1 MEPMSDARN
10 LIALFWVACFGCGV
24 LLFWLCVR
32 SATIGVQRYQAQF
45 SDSAR
50 RTLEQMFLFI
60 DTKQLWTINAVV
72 IVALGAAGWLISDN
86 LIIVAAC
93 CVIGYFLPRILFAF
107 FKMRRLRTLRVQMPD
122 AIMLVAGGLR
132 AGASLPGALTQMVAE
147 MQPPISQE
155 FDLFLREQRVG
166 VSFEDALESFEKR
179 VPVEEVALLSSALR
193 VSRETGG
200 NLAETLERLAATLR
214 EKLSIEGKIRSL
226 TAQGKL
232 QGIVVG
238 LLPIALI
245 AVLFR
250 MEPEAMSPLF
260 HSWYGWATLGFI
272 ACMEIVGGLII
283 RKIVSI
289 DV

>member
-1 MEPMSDARN
+1 MSDGRN
-10 LIALFWVACFGCGV
+10 LIALFWLASFIAAASI
-24 LLFWLCVR
+24 FWLCVR
-32 SATIGVQRYQAQF
+32 SATAGVGRYREQF
-45 SDSAR
+45 ADSTR

-60 DTKQLWTINAVV
+60 DTQQLWTLNALVIATV
-72 IVALGAAGWLISDN
+72 GVLGWFLSGSIIVA
-86 LIIVAAC
+86 AAC
-93 CVIGYFLPRILFAF
+93 CVIGYFLPRILFAV
-107 FKMRRLRTLRVQMPD
+107 FKYRRLRTLRGQMPD

-155 FDLFLREQRVG
+155 FELFLREQRIG
-166 VSFEDALESFEKR
+166 VSFEDALASFEAR

-200 NLAETLERLAATLR
+200 NLAETLERLAGTLR
-214 EKLSIEGKIRSL
+214 EKLTIEGKIRAL

-238 LLPIALI
+238 LLPIALM

-250 MEPEAMSPLF
+250 MEPEAMYPLI
-260 HSWYGWATLGFI
+260 HAWYGWATLAFI
-272 ACMEIVGGLII
+272 AAMELVGALII

>member
-1 MEPMSDARN
+1 MNDGRN
-10 LIALFWVACFGCGV
+10 LIAIFWLAAFGCGA
-24 LLFWLCVR
+24 LLFWFGVR
-32 SATIGVQRYQAQF
+32 GATTGVQRYQTQF
-45 SDSAR
+45 STTAR
-50 RTLEQMFLFI
+50 TTLEQMFLFI
-60 DTKQLWTINAVV
+60 DAKQLWTLNAAV
-72 IVALGAAGWLISDN
+72 ILTVGILGWLLSGN
-86 LIIVAAC
+86 LLIVGAL
-93 CVIGYFLPRILFAF
+93 CVVGYFLPRILFAI
-107 FKMRRLRTLRVQMPD
+107 FKMRRLRRLRNQMPD

-147 MQPPISQE
+147 MAPPISQE
-155 FDLFLREQRVG
+155 FELFLREQRVG
-166 VSFEDALESFEKR
+166 VGFDEALDSFEKR
-179 VPVEEVALLSSALR
+179 VPAEEVALLSSALR

-214 EKLSIEGKIRSL
+214 EKLNIEGKIRAL

-238 LLPIALI
+238 LLPIALM
-245 AVLFR
+245 AVLFH
-250 MEPEAMSPLF
+250 MEPSAMSPLF

-272 ACMEIVGGLII
+272 ATMELVGAIII

>member
-1 MEPMSDARN
+1 MSDARN

-24 LLFWLCVR
+24 LVFWLCVR
-32 SATIGVQRYQAQF
+32 SATTGVQRYQTQF

-60 DTKQLWTINAVV
+60 DTKQLWTLNAVV
-72 IVALGAAGWLISDN
+72 IVAIGVLGWFVSGN
-86 LIIVAAC
+86 LVIVAAC
-93 CVIGYFLPRILFAF
+93 GVIGYFLPRILFAF
-107 FKMRRLRTLRVQMPD
+107 FKIRRLRTLRVQMPD

-132 AGASLPGALTQMVAE
+132 AGASLPGALAQMVAE
-147 MQPPISQE
+147 MEPPISQE
-155 FDLFLREQRVG
+155 FELFLREQRVG

-238 LLPIALI
+238 LLPIALM
-245 AVLFR
+245 AVLFH
-250 MEPEAMSPLF
+250 MEPEAMAPLF
-260 HSWYGWATLGFI
+260 HTWYGWATLAFI
-272 ACMEIVGGLII
+272 ACMELVGGLII

>member
-1 MEPMSDARN
+1 MNDARN
-10 LIALFWVACFGCGV
+10 LIAVFWVAAFTCG
-24 LLFWLCVR
+24 LFLFWFGVR
-32 SATIGVQRYQAQF
+32 TAAAGVQRYRAEF
-45 SDSAR
+45 SATASS
-50 RTLEQMFLFI
+50 TLEQMFLFI
-60 DTKQLWTINAVV
+60 DSQQLWTLNAAV
-72 IVALGAAGWLISDN
+72 ILIVGILGWLLSGN
-86 LIIVAAC
+86 LLIVAAL
-93 CVIGYFLPRILFAF
+93 CVLGYFMPRILFAV
-107 FKMRRLRTLRVQMPD
+107 FKMRRLRTLRQQMPD

-155 FDLFLREQRVG
+155 FDLFLREQRMG
-166 VSFEDALESFEKR
+166 VSFDDALDSFEKR

-214 EKLSIEGKIRSL
+214 EKLTIEGKIRAL

-238 LLPIALI
+238 LLPIALM
-245 AVLFR
+245 AVLFH
-250 MEPEAMSPLF
+250 MEPVAMSPLF

-272 ACMEIVGGLII
+272 ASMEFIGAIII

>member
-1 MEPMSDARN
+1 MSDARN
-10 LIALFWVACFGCGV
+10 LIALFLVAAFACGALIFWFG
-24 LLFWLCVR
+24 VR
-32 SATIGVQRYQAQF
+32 SATAGVQRYQTSF

-50 RTLEQMFLFI
+50 STLEQMFLFI
-60 DTKQLWTINAVV
+60 DTKQLWTLNAVV
-72 IVALGAAGWLISDN
+72 ILTVGILGWLLSGN
-86 LIIVAAC
+86 LIIVAALG
-93 CVIGYFLPRILFAF
+93 VVGYFIPRILFAI
-107 FKMRRLRTLRVQMPD
+107 FKIRRMRTLRAQMPD
-122 AIMLVAGGLR
+122 AIMLVAGALR
-132 AGASLPGALTQMVAE
+132 AGASLPGAMTQMVAE

-155 FDLFLREQRVG
+155 FDLFLREQRIG
-166 VSFEDALESFEKR
+166 VSFDDALDSFEKR

-214 EKLSIEGKIRSL
+214 EKLTIEGKIRAL

-238 LLPIALI
+238 LLPIALMF
-245 AVLFR
+245 VLFH
-250 MEPEAMSPLF
+250 MEPEAMYPLL
-260 HSWYGWATLGFI
+260 HTWYGWATLGFI
-272 ACMEIVGGLII
+272 AGMEFVGALII

>member
-1 MEPMSDARN
+1 MSDGRN
-10 LIALFWVACFGCGV
+10 LIALFWVAAFIAAG
-24 LLFWLCVR
+24 LIFWIAVR
-32 SATIGVQRYQAQF
+32 SATASVGRYRTQF
-45 SDSAR
+45 SDSTR

-60 DTKQLWTINAVV
+60 DTQQLWTLNAVV
-72 IVALGAAGWLISDN
+72 IVTAGVLAWLFSGS
-86 LIIVAAC
+86 LIIAAAF
-93 CVIGYFLPRILFAF
+93 CVFGYFLPRILFAF
-107 FKMRRLRTLRVQMPD
+107 FKYRRLRTLRMQMPD
-122 AIMLVAGGLR
+122 AIMLVSGGLR

-155 FDLFLREQRVG
+155 FELFLREQRVG
-166 VSFEDALESFEKR
+166 VSFEDALNSFEAR

-200 NLAETLERLAATLR
+200 NLAETLERLAGTLR
-214 EKLSIEGKIRSL
+214 EKLTIEGKIRAL

-238 LLPIALI
+238 LLPIGLM

-250 MEPEAMSPLF
+250 MEPEAMYPLF
-260 HSWYGWATLGFI
+260 HAWYGWATVGFI
-272 ACMEIVGGLII
+272 AAMELVGALII

>member
-1 MEPMSDARN
+1 MSDGRN
-10 LIALFWVACFGCGV
+10 LIAVFWTAAFGCGA
-24 LLFWLCVR
+24 LLFWFGVR
-32 SATIGVQRYQAQF
+32 SATTGVQRYQAQF
-45 SDSAR
+45 STTAR
-50 RTLEQMFLFI
+50 STLEQMFLFI
-60 DTKQLWTINAVV
+60 DAKQLWTLNAAV
-72 IVALGAAGWLISDN
+72 ILTVGVLGWFLSSN
-86 LIIVAAC
+86 LLIVAAL
-93 CVIGYFLPRILFAF
+93 CVVGYFLPRILFVI
-107 FKMRRLRTLRVQMPD
+107 FKIRRLRTLRNQMPD

-147 MQPPISQE
+147 MAPPISQE
-155 FDLFLREQRVG
+155 FELFLREQRIG
-166 VSFEDALESFEKR
+166 VSFDEALDSFEKR
-179 VPVEEVALLSSALR
+179 VPAEEVALLSSALR

-214 EKLSIEGKIRSL
+214 EKLNIEGKIRAL

-238 LLPIALI
+238 LLPVALM
-245 AVLFR
+245 AVLFH
-250 MEPEAMSPLF
+250 MEPTAMSPLF

-272 ACMEIVGGLII
+272 ATMELVGAIII

>member
-1 MEPMSDARN
+1 MNDARN
-10 LIALFWVACFGCGV
+10 LIAVFWLAAFGCGA
-24 LLFWLCVR
+24 LLFWFGVR
-32 SATIGVQRYQAQF
+32 SATTGVQRYQTQF
-45 SDSAR
+45 SVTAR
-50 RTLEQMFLFI
+50 STLEQMFLFI
-60 DTKQLWTINAVV
+60 DAKHLWTLNAAV
-72 IVALGAAGWLISDN
+72 ILSVGVLGWLLSGNI
-86 LIIVAAC
+86 LIVAAL
-93 CVIGYFLPRILFAF
+93 CVVGYFLPRILFAV
-107 FKMRRLRTLRVQMPD
+107 FKKRRLRTLRYQMPD
-122 AIMLVAGGLR
+122 AIMLIAGGLR

-155 FDLFLREQRVG
+155 FELFLREQRMG
-166 VSFEDALESFEKR
+166 VSFDDALDSFEKR

-214 EKLSIEGKIRSL
+214 EKLTIEGKIRAL

-238 LLPIALI
+238 LLPIALM

-250 MEPEAMSPLF
+250 MEPAAMYPLF

-272 ACMEIVGGLII
+272 AAMEFVGAIII